1 MFFYNQFKTVLLL
14 GAMSGLFLFMGNL
27 LGGSSGLLIA
37 AIIAM
42 FMNFFAYFYSD
53 TIVLRMY
60 KAKPLD
66 RKQYASIYEMV
77 HELAGEMGIPMP
89 KLWLVENKMAN
100 AFATGRNPQH
110 SSVAVTTGIL
120 EILDKKE
127 LRGVLAH
134 ELSHVKNRDI
144 LVSTIAAVLA
154 TAIGY
159 VATMFRYSAMTNSTD
174 DRRRNPLVM
183 LLISILVPIAASLI
197 QLAIS
202 RSREFLA
209 DESGAECCKDP
220 LALASALEKLHNH
233 IPYASLNK
241 TDVDKASTAPLFIVH
256 PFAGSGWT
264 ALFST
269 HPPVAERIARLRAM
283 YNQKK

>member
-1 MFFYNQFKTVLLL
+1 MFFYNQLKTVLLL
-14 GAMSGLFLFMGNL
+14 GSLSGLFLFMGNL

-37 AIIAM
+37 AILAVA
-42 FMNFFAYFYSD
+42 MNFFAYFYSD

-60 KAKPLD
+60 KARPLD

-77 HELAGEMGIPMP
+77 HELANQMQIPMP
-89 KLWLVENKMAN
+89 KLWLVDNKMAN
-100 AFATGRNPQH
+100 AFATGRNPDH
-110 SSVAVTTGIL
+110 ASVAVTTGIL
-120 EILDKKE
+120 EILNKKE

-154 TAIGY
+154 TAISY
-159 VATMFRYSAMTNSTD
+159 IATMFRYSALAPQDSQN
-174 DRRRNPLVM
+174 RRNPLAT

-202 RSREFLA
+202 RSREYLA
-209 DESGAECCKDP
+209 DESGAECCQDP

-233 IPYASLNK
+233 IPQASLNPQ
-241 TDVDKASTAPLFIVH
+241 DVDKASTAPLFIVH
-256 PFAGSGWT
+256 PFWGAGWS

-269 HPPVAERIARLRAM
+269 HPPIGERIARLRAM
-283 YNQKK
+283 AGKK